1 MGGFVLLSSG
11 AGTEARALQMRELDT
26 ASEPQSS
33 CLVSIWFLLFV
44 FLRQDQTTIALAGLD
59 SCGLLVVYFPC
70 QACLLL
76 VCWDQRR
83 EPP

>member
-11 AGTEARALQMRELDT
+11 AGTEARALQMRELGT

-59 SCGLLVVYFPC
+59 SCGLLPVPGLSP
-70 QACLLL
+70 ACLLGSKA
-76 VCWDQRR
+76 
-83 EPP
+83 